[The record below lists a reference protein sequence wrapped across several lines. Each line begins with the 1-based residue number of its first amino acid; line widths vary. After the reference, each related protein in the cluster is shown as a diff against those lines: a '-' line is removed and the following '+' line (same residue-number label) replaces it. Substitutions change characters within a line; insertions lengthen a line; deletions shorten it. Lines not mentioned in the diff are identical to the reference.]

1 MHFFDQLAAQI
12 VNMPEPFLHHW
23 GYWIILIVAIL
34 EATPFFG
41 IFAPGQA
48 IVIFGGVFAKFGI
61 LDLWAV
67 LWISS
72 MGAIIGDY
80 LGYAVGRK
88 YGHNFL
94 TKYGKYFF
102 FKEEY
107 YKKTKE
113 IMHNHTGKAVIIGRF
128 NQLTRAFAPFVAGA
142 TEVPVKKFSIYN
154 ITGGIMWA
162 VTFVILGYIFGKSY
176 EVASHYAGQILI
188 GAIVIS
194 VFIGWG
200 YGFINRKK
208 HIFQKYHLHILTL
221 NIASLYVF
229 SKMAQDVVDTRLITK
244 LDLLINEKVPLL
256 YNAFSDKIMYFF
268 TTIGDPVYYFYWILV
283 AATFALLAH
292 MKRWFYAVVLLV
304 SATIGGL
311 SDLWIK
317 EIIGRLR
324 PANAVIEMH
333 DLSFPS
339 GHATMSIIL
348 FALIAYA
355 FREDFK
361 NKFFRKLF
369 VIANILIFTI
379 VGFSR
384 VYFNVHWI
392 SDVIGGFALGMFV
405 LTLTILVCK
414 VGMDLFW
421 NKKKGLTKIE

>member
-1 MHFFDQLAAQI
+1 MDFFDQLAAQI

-61 LDLWAV
+61 LDFWAV
-67 LWISS
+67 LWIASF
-72 MGAIIGDY
+72 GAIMGDY
-80 LGYAVGRK
+80 FGYWVGKK

-107 YKKTKE
+107 YAKTKQV
-113 IMHNHTGKAVIIGRF
+113 MNNHTGKAVVIGRF
-128 NQLTRAFAPFVAGA
+128 NQLTRAFAPFIAGA
-142 TEVPVKKFSIYN
+142 TEVPTKKFSIYN

-188 GAIVIS
+188 GAIIIS

-200 YGFINRKK
+200 YGFINKRK

-229 SKMAQDVVDTRLITK
+229 SKMAQDIIDRQLITK
-244 LDLLINEKVPLL
+244 IDLFINEKISQI
-256 YNAFSDKIMYFF
+256 YCGFSDKVMTFI
-268 TTIGDPVYYFYWILV
+268 TTMGDPGYYIFW
-283 AATFALLAH
+283 ALLVLAILIYR
-292 MKRWFYAVVLLV
+292 KKWFYAAVLLV
-304 SATIGGL
+304 SSSLGAIAYT
-311 SDLWIK
+311 WIK
-317 EIIGRLR
+317 VLIHR
-324 PANAVIEMH
+324 PRPSNALIQMS
-333 DLSFPS
+333 DFSFPS

-355 FREDFK
+355 FRDDFK
-361 NKFFRKLF
+361 NKIFRKLF
-369 VIANILIFTI
+369 VTASILIFSVI
-379 VGFSR
+379 SFSR
-384 VYFNVHWI
+384 IYFNVHWV
-392 SDVIGGFALGMFV
+392 SDVIGGLALGTFIF
-405 LTLTILVCK
+405 TLSILICK
-414 VGMDLFW
+414 VVMDLFW
-421 NKKKGLTKIE
+421 KKKEGLTK